1 VGVLEAGKRIQEGV
15 WGKPGT
21 MKTVGGEL
29 RMGGRVPINGVTEE
43 FEVREE

>member
-1 VGVLEAGKRIQEGV
+1 MEILRLENGFRKGLAGKLGS
-15 WGKPGT
+15 
-21 MKTVGGEL
+21 MKTAGEEL